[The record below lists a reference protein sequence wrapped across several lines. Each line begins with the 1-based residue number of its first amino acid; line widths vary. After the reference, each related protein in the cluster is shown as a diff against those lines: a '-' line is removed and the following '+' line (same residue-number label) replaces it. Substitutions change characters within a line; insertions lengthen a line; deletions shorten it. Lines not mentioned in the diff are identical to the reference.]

1 MLEELKAKRTAM
13 TVKELAK
20 ILSLSQREVY
30 KLAAT
35 NQIPHFKIGTSVRF
49 DPPAV
54 IVWLEAK
61 MLTPTVRRSPSY
73 AHPHRA
79 RLSDTA

>member
-1 MLEELKAKRTAM
+1 MIEELKAKRTAM
-13 TVKELAK
+13 TVKEIAN

-30 KLAAT
+30 KLAAI
-35 NQIPHFKIGTSVRF
+35 NQIPDFKIGTSVRF

-61 MLTPTVRRSPSY
+61 MLASAVRRSRSC
-73 AHPHRA
+73 AHPPRG
-79 RLSDTA
+79 RLSDIA